1 MRSRFYRRRQTR
13 KTRACKIFGRV
24 YWPPLWTRTDGTPCA
39 NLSLGRSS
47 KWIHWMPSF
56 SQRSAIIV
64 AKLGIRM
71 VVTLLARK
79 LNCSTDEVLVSFNH
93 LAELDCVS
101 FMDSTGPRIQP
112 YMKPFGTLLMNVV
125 EDAEVRPNI

>member
-1 MRSRFYRRRQTR
+1 
-13 KTRACKIFGRV
+13 
-24 YWPPLWTRTDGTPCA
+24 
-39 NLSLGRSS
+39 
-47 KWIHWMPSF
+47 
-56 SQRSAIIV
+56 
-64 AKLGIRM
+64 M